1 MLLGID
7 IGTTHTKV
15 GGYAKDGRLLAHC
28 QAPTPLI
35 TGADGLSYF
44 SLTGIWE
51 TAIALLRQATQE
63 AGVIVEG
70 VAVASMGEA
79 GVTIDANGEPTHLV
93 IPWYDARAT
102 AQMAALSRE
111 LSAERFY
118 AITGLYPNP
127 IHTIAKWCWLKE
139 HAPAAWEKTRLWL
152 SMADYLGF
160 RLTGRTV
167 AERSLAAR
175 TMAYDVTQQ
184 VWSKELL
191 ELADVDSRLLP
202 PLADAGALLGEVTS
216 EAAALTGL
224 PVGTPVFTGGHDH
237 ICAAFACGA
246 LTPEVALDSLGT
258 AEGLTLGLP
267 GSVNPAQ
274 AAGLGVGPHVA
285 PGHSYL
291 LGGVYSSGG
300 ALEWVKGLL
309 GLESFAALSGL
320 ATPVSP
326 GESPLFI
333 AQFRGAA
340 PPINDPQASGAFLE
354 VTPDHRPEHIARAVY
369 EGVAFEVRASLEA
382 FEQVTV
388 TPISVVRM
396 VGGGTSD
403 PLWLRIRAA
412 VLERPLEI
420 ARYPDMVTLGAALLA
435 GLGAGIYHSPQQAVA
450 ATYQPRQH
458 FYPDPDWLK
467 RYAPLYLRY
476 LAAAQA
482 LRRWRRELE

>member
-15 GGYAKDGRLLAHC
+15 GAYAKDGRLLAHC

-44 SLTGIWE
+44 DLIGIWE
-51 TAIALLRQATQE
+51 TASALLRQATQE
-63 AGVIVEG
+63 ADVVVEG

-79 GVTIDANGEPTHLV
+79 GATLDANGEPTYPA

-102 AQMAALSRE
+102 AQMLALSRE
-111 LSAERFY
+111 FSAERFY

-127 IHTIAKWCWLKE
+127 IHTIAKWRWLQE
-139 HAPAAWEKTRLWL
+139 HEPTAWKKTRLWL

-160 RLTGRTV
+160 RLTSRAVT
-167 AERSLAAR
+167 EKSLAAR
-175 TMAYDVTQQ
+175 TMAYDVTKQA
-184 VWSKELL
+184 WSQELL
-191 ELADVDSRLLP
+191 VLADVDSRLLP
-202 PLADAGALLGEVTS
+202 PLVDAGVLLGEVTR
-216 EAAALTGL
+216 EAAALTRL
-224 PVGTPVFTGGHDH
+224 PLGTPVFTGGHDH

-246 LTPEVALDSLGT
+246 FTPEVALDSLGT

-267 GSVNPAQ
+267 GSINPAQ

-300 ALEWVKGLL
+300 ALEWVKRLL
-309 GLESFAALSGL
+309 GLTSFTALSAL
-320 ATPVSP
+320 AATVSP
-326 GESPLFI
+326 GDSPLFI

-340 PPINDPQASGAFLE
+340 PPINDPQASGAFLD
-354 VTPDHRPEHIARAVY
+354 VTPEHRPEHVARAVY

-382 FEQVTV
+382 FEQVAAS
-388 TPISVVRM
+388 PISVVRM
-396 VGGGTSD
+396 VGGGVSD
-403 PLWLRIRAA
+403 PLWPQIRAA
-412 VLERPLEI
+412 VLQRPLEI

-458 FYPDPDWLK
+458 FIPDPDWLK
-467 RYAPLYLRY
+467 RYAPLYHRY
-476 LAAAQA
+476 LAATQA
-482 LRRWRRELE
+482 LRRWRRELG